1 MSLNEIGS
9 FKMNAKINY
18 INMELLV
25 ATHNIHKK
33 EEIQQI
39 LGDRFVVKSLTDYD
53 IHEEIVE
60 DGDSFNAN
68 ALIKAKYCF
77 EKTGIPSLG
86 DDSGLV
92 VESLD
97 GRPGIFSARYAGDH
111 DFAKNI
117 EKVLSEMK
125 GVENRKAYFITVL
138 CYYDE
143 NGAQYFDGRVHG
155 NLLTENK
162 GHKGFGYDPIF
173 VAEGHDKT
181 FAEMRPE
188 DKNKISHRKQALD
201 LFLDFLKVKE

>member
-1 MSLNEIGS
+1 
-9 FKMNAKINY
+9 
-18 INMELLV
+18 MELLV
-25 ATHNIHKK
+25 ATHNVHKK

-39 LGDRFVVKSLTDYD
+39 LGNDFTVKSLTDYN

-92 VESLD
+92 VEALD

-117 EKVLSEMK
+117 EKVLSELE
-125 GVENRKAYFITVL
+125 GEENRKAYFITVL

-143 NGAQYFDGRVHG
+143 NGARYFEGKAHG

-173 VAEGHDKT
+173 VPEGYEMT
-181 FAEMRPE
+181 FAEMNPE
-188 DKNKISHRKQALD
+188 DKNRISHRKQALD
-201 LFLDFLKVKE
+201 LFLDFLKVKD